1 MLPVMHK
8 QSGLMR
14 TQLPMKPSILA
25 TSIKSPSVK
34 VKEQI
39 KKVMQTYKAP

>member
-1 MLPVMHK
+1 MYPSMQK

-14 TQLPMKPSILA
+14 TSLPMKPSILA
-25 TSIKSPSVK
+25 TSIKSPVVK

-39 KKVMQTYKAP
+39 RKAMETYKAK

>member
-1 MLPVMHK
+1 MLPSMQK

-14 TQLPMKPSILA
+14 TKLPMKPSILA
-25 TSIKSPSVK
+25 TSIKAPAVR

-39 KKVMQTYKAP
+39 RKAMQTYKAP

>member
-14 TQLPMKPSILA
+14 TKLPMKPSILS
-25 TSIKSPSVK
+25 TSVKAPAVK
-34 VKEQI
+34 VKEQVR
-39 KKVMQTYKAP
+39 KAMQTYKAP